1 LVEHKVFPSICLR
14 FERL

>member
-1 LVEHKVFPSICLR
+1 LVEHKVFPSICLC